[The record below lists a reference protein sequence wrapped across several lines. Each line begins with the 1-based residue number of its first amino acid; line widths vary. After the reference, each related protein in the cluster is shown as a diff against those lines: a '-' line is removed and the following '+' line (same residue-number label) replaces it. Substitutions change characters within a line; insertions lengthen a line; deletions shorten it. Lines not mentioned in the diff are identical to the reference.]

1 MHTDRFVVHLALQR
15 FACVAGTALDTRLH
29 GIILTVMSDNF
40 PPKQFHQNAKDFIL
54 KKTFFLAYYKT
65 HVLLQ
70 FFRNPKQSKY
80 KGNKSFKK

>member
-40 PPKQFHQNAKDFIL
+40 PSKQFHQNTKDFIL
-54 KKTFFLAYYKT
+54 KNFFSGI
-65 HVLLQ
+65 LQ
-70 FFRNPKQSKY
+70 NTCVVTIF
-80 KGNKSFKK
+80 